1 MNASRSPQAASS
13 VEDVLITQELFTR
26 KPRLPDLAGE
36 NQALVKLAHE
46 AAQNPRSLIQKLV
59 EITAALCH
67 AESAGISLLE
77 NSPNGKIFRWRAVA
91 GALAVYQGTST
102 PRHACSCGVCLDR
115 RSPQL
120 FYRPERFFSYF
131 EGFEPSIVEILV
143 VPISIGRN
151 FLGTLW
157 AATHDE
163 SRKFE
168 PDEPPGGIRWRRTAT
183 FAVDP
188 KRVAGQTGTRRPHP
202 AKNPGVAQRKKLQ

>member
-77 NSPNGKIFRWRAVA
+77 NSPNGKIFRWRAVSGRSLSIRGHPPHA
-91 GALAVYQGTST
+91 T
-102 PRHACSCGVCLDR
+102 PVRVESVLIVDR
-115 RSPQL
+115 LSSSIARNDSSAILRASNPRSL
-120 FYRPERFFSYF
+120 RYWLC
-131 EGFEPSIVEILV
+131 PSAADGIFWAR
-143 VPISIGRN
+143 SGRR
-151 FLGTLW
+151 LMT
-157 AATHDE
+157 
-163 SRKFE
+163 
-168 PDEPPGGIRWRRTAT
+168 
-183 FAVDP
+183 
-188 KRVAGQTGTRRPHP
+188 RVANLILTIC
-202 AKNPGVAQRKKLQ
+202 A